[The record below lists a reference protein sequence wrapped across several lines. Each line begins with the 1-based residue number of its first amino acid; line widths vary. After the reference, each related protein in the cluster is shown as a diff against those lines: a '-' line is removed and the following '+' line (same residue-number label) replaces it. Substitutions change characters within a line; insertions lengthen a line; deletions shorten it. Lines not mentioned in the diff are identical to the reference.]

1 MVSIVTDDR
10 QEENAIVFALTFNY
24 QTFSSRRRHHG
35 QDAHLLPL
43 FNGLS
48 NLCQPLEPPL
58 GASTFS
64 LGSINIHVRKTGASP
79 GASCQTFSWGTISPK
94 PASPADGSFRKVFLD
109 PVLAYIFVASC
120 VANPFHFYNYLLTTT
135 SKPHR
140 RLSATDK
147 VSAIDK
153 INDEKHMFVDKLSF
167 FANCLR
173 IKPGNI
179 FHARLWVE
187 FILSPQMP
195 HADFAC
201 SLESS
206 VVHV

>member
-1 MVSIVTDDR
+1 M
-10 QEENAIVFALTFNY
+10 AFALTFNY

-94 PASPADGSFRKVFLD
+94 QLVQLTVHFERFFLTLFL
-109 PVLAYIFVASC
+109 PT
-120 VANPFHFYNYLLTTT
+120 YLLRPVSQT
-135 SKPHR
+135 
-140 RLSATDK
+140 LSI
-147 VSAIDK
+147 SI
-153 INDEKHMFVDKLSF
+153 I
-167 FANCLR
+167 
-173 IKPGNI
+173 I
-179 FHARLWVE
+179 F
-187 FILSPQMP
+187 
-195 HADFAC
+195 
-201 SLESS
+201 
-206 VVHV
+206 

>member
-1 MVSIVTDDR
+1 LVCIVTYDR
-10 QEENAIVFALTFNY
+10 QEENAIAFALTFNY

-120 VANPFHFYNYLLTTT
+120 VANLFHFNNYLLTTT

-140 RLSATDK
+140 RLSARNKVMAIEEIDDK
-147 VSAIDK
+147 
-153 INDEKHMFVDKLSF
+153 KHMLAEKLYLL
-167 FANCLR
+167 AGCLLF
-173 IKPGNI
+173 KSEN
-179 FHARLWVE
+179 FHHARPWLE
-187 FILSPQMP
+187 FILSPRMP

-201 SLESS
+201 SIESS
-206 VVHV
+206 VVHA